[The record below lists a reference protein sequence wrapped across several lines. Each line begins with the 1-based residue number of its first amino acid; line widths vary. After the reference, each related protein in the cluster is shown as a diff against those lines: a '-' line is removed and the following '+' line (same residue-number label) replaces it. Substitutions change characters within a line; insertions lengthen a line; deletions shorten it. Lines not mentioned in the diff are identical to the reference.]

1 MRARMRCARLEESMS
16 AEAKEDTAKTDRDAL
31 RVLLANAR
39 LNPGPEQF
47 EEIADAFVYV
57 KAMTARL
64 HSGFTFEAEPAHVFT
79 PTKF

>member
-1 MRARMRCARLEESMS
+1 MPTEETKK
-16 AEAKEDTAKTDRDAL
+16 ADREALA
-31 RVLLANAR
+31 VLLANAR

-64 HSGFTFEAEPAHVFT
+64 HAGFPFEAEPAHVFT
-79 PTKF
+79 PVKF